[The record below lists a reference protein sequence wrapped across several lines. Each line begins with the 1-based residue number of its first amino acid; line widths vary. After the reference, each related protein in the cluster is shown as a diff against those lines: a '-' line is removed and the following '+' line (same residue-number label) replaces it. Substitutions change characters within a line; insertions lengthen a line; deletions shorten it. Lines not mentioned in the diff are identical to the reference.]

1 MAVRIVSDFWS
12 NYNENKDLITRCFK
26 FLLNKYPN
34 PDGEMDAY
42 NSLLSDMFRLN
53 VFAKFSRKR
62 LVAQKLKIDKKSA
75 DDAVQDSD
83 ITDEAMARMGIN
95 VEKKFEQYLFV
106 WIEHCLQDR
115 YDRRRKQGARFV
127 TNCTIIE
134 CPPRSFSEV
143 RANFQESPWA
153 QGASEEL
160 ALEKHIEKVDRIGL
174 TRDYPTYK
182 DASAYVGSKIDSPLE
197 DVLHNDLVSKF
208 MVSMQPGKEKQV
220 AELIMKGYAQSE
232 IADVIQCS
240 SQYVGML
247 LKRVRERFNMLME
260 EKVLV

>member
-12 NYNENKDLITRCFK
+12 KYESNKDLITRCFK

-34 PDGEMDAY
+34 PEGEMDAY

-75 DDAVQDSD
+75 DTEVSDSD
-83 ITDEAMARMGIN
+83 ITDEAMARMGID

-115 YDRRRKQGARFV
+115 YDRRRKQGARYV
-127 TNCTIIE
+127 TNCTILE
-134 CPPRSFSEV
+134 CPPRSFTEV

-153 QGASEEL
+153 QGAAEEL
-160 ALEKHIEKVDRIGL
+160 SLEKHIEKVDRIGV
-174 TRDYPTYK
+174 TRVYPTYK
-182 DASAYVGSKIDSPLE
+182 DASAYVGSKIDSPL
-197 DVLHNDLVSKF
+197 DDMIHKDLVSKF
-208 MVSMQPGKEKQV
+208 MTSMQQGKEKQV
-220 AELIMKGYAQSE
+220 AELIMKGYGQSE
-232 IADVIQCS
+232 IADVLQCS
-240 SQYVGML
+240 SQYVGTL
-247 LKRVRERFNMLME
+247 LKKVRERFSIIME
-260 EKVLV
+260 QKVLV